1 MKQAS
6 PDHRED
12 TSSARG
18 DPRGGSRWDHVRRCL
33 GWRLVFFLAAS
44 LIVLVGARDWLSMR
58 LHREQMESQLEGR
71 ASDIGETLLFST
83 RAAMLANDW
92 PRLKEDLANAAQ
104 LERVVAVRII
114 GKDGV
119 VGTSTEPDD
128 LGRSYSLDE
137 VACRNCHVGESRS
150 NVPLSAEGRHVYG
163 MDLREDVMSLAIPI
177 PNEESCSSAA
187 CHAHDAGQTVLGV
200 LEVEL
205 STATI
210 QAAMV
215 DQRNKLVLLDLLAL
229 VLICTAVGLLAW
241 RIVHVPLHEVLA
253 GTRRIGSGDL
263 DYRLRED
270 RAGELGDLARAFNR
284 MAVHLRNARE
294 ELEDWNRRLEERVEE
309 KSRELEQ
316 ARDHMVFTEK
326 MASLGRLA
334 AVVAHE
340 INNPLAGILVSVR
353 VLRRKLDR
361 VLPDAEAR
369 KDFDDSLEMI
379 QRETARSGD
388 IVRNLLFFSRQREP
402 SLAPEKLRE
411 IAERSVELV
420 SHQAELSA
428 VDVSIESD
436 PDLADLDCDSNQI
449 QQACIVALL
458 NAIDA
463 MPDGGDLLV
472 RLRDCRD
479 EHVCIEVQ
487 DTGCGIPRDLQL
499 KVFEPFFS
507 TKADGEGTGLGLSV
521 LYGIVRRHG
530 GRVELESEEGKG
542 TLVRMRLPR
551 QPDPVAFSHPEVE
564 T

>member
-44 LIVLVGARDWLSMR
+44 LVVLMGARDWISMR
-58 LHREQMESQLEGR
+58 LHREQMESQLEDR

-92 PRLKEDLANAAQ
+92 PRLEEDLANAAQ

-119 VGTSTEPDD
+119 VGTSTDPDD
-128 LGRSYSLDE
+128 IGSTYSLDE
-137 VACRNCHVGESRS
+137 VACRNCHVGEAGSS
-150 NVPLSAEGRHVYG
+150 VPLSAEGRHVYG
-163 MDLREDVMSLAIPI
+163 IDVHEDVMSLAIPI
-177 PNEESCSSAA
+177 PNEESCSSAS

-200 LEVEL
+200 LDVEL
-205 STATI
+205 STASI
-210 QAAMV
+210 HSAMA
-215 DQRNKLVLLDLLAL
+215 DQRNQLLLVDLFALLI
-229 VLICTAVGLLAW
+229 ICTAVGLLAW
-241 RIVHVPLHEVLA
+241 RIVHVPLHEVVA

-270 RAGELGDLARAFNR
+270 RFGELGDLARAFNLMSVQVR
-284 MAVHLRNARE
+284 HAHQ
-294 ELEDWNRRLEERVEE
+294 ELEEWNQRLEERVEE

-361 VLPDAEAR
+361 VLPDADAR
-369 KDFDDSLEMI
+369 RDFDGSLEMI

-411 IAERSVELV
+411 IAARSVELV
-420 SHQAELSA
+420 SHQAELSG

-463 MPDGGDLLV
+463 MPDGGDLVV
-472 RLRDCRD
+472 RLRDCRN

-487 DTGCGIPRDLQL
+487 DTGCGIPKDLQL

-507 TKADGEGTGLGLSV
+507 TKAEGEGTGLGLSV

-530 GRVELESEEGKG
+530 GRVELESEEGQG

-551 QPDPVAFSHPEVE
+551 QPDPVAFSHPEVDS
-564 T
+564 